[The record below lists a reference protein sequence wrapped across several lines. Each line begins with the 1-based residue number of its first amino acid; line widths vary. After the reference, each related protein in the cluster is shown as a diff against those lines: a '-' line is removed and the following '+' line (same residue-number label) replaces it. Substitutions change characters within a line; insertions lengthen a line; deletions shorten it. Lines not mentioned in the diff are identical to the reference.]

1 MAGPTNG
8 TAGGGGGTP
17 KDPEAT
23 RVNEMMTQY
32 LFIILGSLSVVL
44 AIWRFTTVLIRY
56 VRTVTS
62 LNNDTQRYFAIGNEK
77 WAFFKKNFQYAPIF
91 SKRHNREFQLSSAI
105 NVGTLPTRLQLVF
118 LMAYFATNVAF
129 CVITIDYSGPF
140 RTVAALVRNRS
151 GYLAVVNMVPLFVF
165 AGRNNPLIKL
175 LGISFDTFNL
185 LHRWLGRIVV
195 LESLVHTMAFLVS
208 SASASGWSAAFS
220 KMFAVPY
227 MLWGFVV
234 CCHLPFAPYP
244 QLANRRRQP
253 LLSSSLA
260 SRPPASSDTPTMR
273 RSRSSTS

>member
-1 MAGPTNG
+1 MAGPTTNG
-8 TAGGGGGTP
+8 TTGGHGGGTP

-32 LFIILGSLSVVL
+32 LFLILGSISVVL

-62 LNNDTQRYFAIGNEK
+62 LNNDTQRYFAIGNGK

-129 CVITIDYSGPF
+129 CVVTIKFSGEF
-140 RTVAALVRNRS
+140 KTVAGLVRNRS
-151 GYLAVVNMVPLFVF
+151 GYLAVVNMVPLFIF

-195 LESLVHTMAFLVS
+195 LESLVHTLAFLVS
-208 SASASGWSAAFS
+208 SASVGGWSAAFS

-227 MLWGFVV
+227 MLWGFIV
-234 CCHLPFAPYP
+234 CCC
-244 QLANRRRQP
+244 
-253 LLSSSLA
+253 
-260 SRPPASSDTPTMR
+260 SRPLPAAAG
-273 RSRSSTS
+273 